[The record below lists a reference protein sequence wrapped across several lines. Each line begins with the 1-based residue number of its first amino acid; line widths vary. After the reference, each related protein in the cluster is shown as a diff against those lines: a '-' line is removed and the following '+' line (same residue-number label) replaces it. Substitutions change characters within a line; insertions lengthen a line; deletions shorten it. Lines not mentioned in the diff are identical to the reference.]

1 MQKGISNFYWS
12 DDMIGGLCSPKC
24 FVSSVTGNVAGSLE
38 LVQRLL
44 FNGASSPSCSSRY
57 FQSFHLSGTY
67 SVQLKIT
74 IKIKPKSANPLEVI
88 RMMIARWCNLGKQD
102 VAAAHNIDHQLPLPT
117 TQISLERP

>member
-1 MQKGISNFYWS
+1 
-12 DDMIGGLCSPKC
+12 MIGGLCSPKC

-74 IKIKPKSANPLEVI
+74 IKIKPSQ
-88 RMMIARWCNLGKQD
+88 RSDQD
-102 VAAAHNIDHQLPLPT
+102 DDCQMVQSWQTRCGGRA
-117 TQISLERP
+117 

>member
-1 MQKGISNFYWS
+1 
-12 DDMIGGLCSPKC
+12 MIGGLCSPKC
-24 FVSSVTGNVAGSLE
+24 FVSCVTGNVE

-44 FNGASSPSCSSRY
+44 SNGASSPSCSSRY